1 MTLASDAMKGLNKAE
16 NAVNKAE
23 NPAPKTET
31 ISVSSTAK
39 VDKGTEPKPVKNI
52 KLTEEQAKAIQE
64 LAALKKFIEDNKLGL
79 DDHGKKYVKVEVWQY
94 LAQQHGLIPTYLSEE
109 TAYGDT
115 YGVKTTCIL
124 HNAQGQEISRS
135 TMIATRD
142 EEFLK
147 NLDRFAVMGLS
158 ETRAFARAVK
168 NIYGYLLVALGFNA
182 TPWEEI
188 TIEKKGK

>member
-16 NAVNKAE
+16 NAVNKAG

-39 VDKGTEPKPVKNI
+39 VDKGTEPTPVKNI
-52 KLTEEQAKAIQE
+52 KLTEEQKKAIQE
-64 LAALKKFIEDNKLGL
+64 LASLKKFIEDNSLGL

-109 TAYGDT
+109 VNYGEV
-115 YGVKTTCIL
+115 YGVKTTCL
-124 HNAQGQEISRS
+124 LRNSQGQEISRS
-135 TMIATRD
+135 TMIACRD
-142 EEFLK
+142 EDWLK
-147 NLDRFAVMGLS
+147 EKDRFAVMGLS

-188 TIEKKGK
+188 TEKKGK

>member
-1 MTLASDAMKGLNKAE
+1 MTLASDAMKGLQKAE
-16 NAVNKAE
+16 KGVNEKKTTTT
-23 NPAPKTET
+23 PPK
-31 ISVSSTAK
+31 
-39 VDKGTEPKPVKNI
+39 DQKPVKTAGNGSQDKKVELSDDAK
-52 KLTEEQAKAIQE
+52 KL
-64 LAALKKFIEDNKLGL
+64 LALKTFIETNNLGL
-79 DDHGKKYVKVEVWQY
+79 DDNGKKYVKVEVWQY
-94 LAQQHGLIPTYLSEE
+94 LAQQRGLIPTFLSEE
-109 TAYGDT
+109 TQYGEN

-124 HNAQGQEISRS
+124 HNASGLEITRS

-147 NLDRFAVMGLS
+147 DKDRFAVMGLS

-188 TIEKKGK
+188 TIKKK

>member
-16 NAVNKAE
+16 TAVNKAE
-23 NPAPKTET
+23 
-31 ISVSSTAK
+31 
-39 VDKGTEPKPVKNI
+39 PKPV
-52 KLTEEQAKAIQE
+52 EPAKAEEKKKPAKKVE
-64 LAALKKFIEDNKLGL
+64 LSPEQLKAVQDLASLKKFIEDNKLGL
-79 DDHGKKYVKVEVWQY
+79 DDNGKKYVKVEVWQY

-109 TAYGDT
+109 VSYGET

-124 HNAQGQEISRS
+124 HNVQGAEISRS
-135 TMIATRD
+135 TMIACRD
-142 EEFLK
+142 EDFLK
-147 NLDRFAVMGLS
+147 DKDRFAVMGLS

-188 TIEKKGK
+188 TEKKGK